1 MDKKPSDDA
10 MRAAESI
17 AKAWTCLDMGF
28 DQEERTASLAQAACL
43 IDTAWNELAARPE
56 QRLDSPIQPGD
67 VVTLIEGRIQWRV
80 EDTYE
85 STTRPGKWLALC
97 VREKVGDIE
106 RQEFNFVLSHK
117 VGPEAQGQTSAKGAH
132 QHADPELVQVP
143 KDVLDYIGYALNFW
157 RSNDAGIRPA
167 HRRLQDWL
175 DQQLAGG
182 SPARGPGITVA
193 GAVHDDEYVATLHK
207 VEPEPQGMDE
217 ILSNH
222 FRNAIQLY
230 IERLHLYGAYTP
242 ALETAL
248 RMGLGQLQGMLPA
261 PAMDE
266 ETRADIEAIVRLA
279 MVEYMA
285 EMQESHM
292 PELTERRRKQI
303 ERLRRWLVGGT

>member
-1 MDKKPSDDA
+1 MDKKPSGDA
-10 MRAAESI
+10 IRAAESI

-43 IDTAWNELAARPE
+43 IDTAWNELAACPE
-56 QRLDSPIQPGD
+56 QRLDSPLQPGD
-67 VVTLIEGRIQWRV
+67 VVTLASGGERWTARYFGPHKMWRCRKDAPGAEPVSAFFYPHELRKV
-80 EDTYE
+80 E
-85 STTRPGKWLALC
+85 
-97 VREKVGDIE
+97 
-106 RQEFNFVLSHK
+106 
-117 VGPEAQGQTSAKGAH
+117 PEAQGQTSAKGAH

-303 ERLRRWLVGGT
+303 ERLRRWLDGGP